1 VSWRQRYAAQLQ
13 GLQPLS
19 DRDLQSLLLEVFGQ
33 RARVVPQR
41 LLQRYRES
49 RFVQPSPLDVRASAR
64 LLNLAWQLLP
74 HPFEPI
80 ELSPLT
86 PLGTCSSLAT
96 VSQNKV
102 VSTARNCELSADPSP
117 TLALECALRR
127 RSGPVDLATWQRV
140 ARAQAL
146 PPGPGYSAHF
156 GIFALVSADRWGFQ
170 AEALRRHWA
179 FYRQFLEQAVPGGQV
194 EIRLTDWAGLAEQLQ
209 GENFI
214 LDPERTSG
222 RSYYQRAC
230 FKIHLNGVEVGD
242 GGFTDWMAR
251 LLSNRRE
258 GFLSSGLGWERLVAM
273 AHPVG

>member
-1 VSWRQRYAAQLQ
+1 MSWRERYAAQLG
-13 GLQPLS
+13 GLERLS

-33 RARVVPQR
+33 RAQVSPQR
-41 LLQRYRES
+41 LLERYRES
-49 RFVQPSPLDVRASAR
+49 RFVQPSPVDVRVSAR
-64 LLNLAWQLLP
+64 LLSLAWELLP
-74 HPFEPI
+74 RPFEPI

-117 TLALECALRR
+117 TLALECALR
-127 RSGPVDLATWQRV
+127 SSFGPVDLAAWQRV

-146 PPGPGYSAHF
+146 PPGPGYYAHF
-156 GIFALVSADRWGFQ
+156 GILSLASADRWGFE

-179 FYRQFLEQAVPGGQV
+179 FYREFLSQAVPGGQL
-194 EIRLTDWAGLAEQLQ
+194 EIRLTDWADLAKRLE

-222 RSYYQRAC
+222 RGYYQRAC

-251 LLSNRRE
+251 LQSNRRR

-273 AHPVG
+273 AHPSP